1 MNKLN
6 VTALPGSG
14 ADIEEPDWG
23 ALIPDSQGEQPADN
37 SIWREFAHR
46 EWLRIAAEL
55 RAAGTLASAN
65 RHQMQRLVIAY
76 VRYDQTCAE
85 RFRMGLITKAPRTDT
100 AQMNIAQTELRQADA
115 DATTAEMEL
124 GITPRRRGAVAKAK
138 RAEKITRASDRY
150 LKPVTGDDPRHERQ

>member
-14 ADIEEPDWG
+14 VDIEEPDWG
-23 ALIPDSQGEQPADN
+23 ALIPDPQGEQPTDN

-76 VRYDQTCAE
+76 VRHDQTCAE
-85 RFRMGLITKAPRTDT
+85 RFRRGLTTKAPRTDT
-100 AQMNIAQTELRQADA
+100 AQIIIAKTDLRKADA
-115 DATTAEMEL
+115 DAT
-124 GITPRRRGAVAKAK
+124 
-138 RAEKITRASDRY
+138 
-150 LKPVTGDDPRHERQ
+150 